1 MKLFIH
7 SKISTAQ
14 PLKFGNRWL
23 ILHNTLV
30 EGEVDKLISNFRE
43 GAAGWDE
50 LKPTVFKS
58 VRNCISSPL
67 SHICNLS
74 FVTGIFPDELK
85 IANVVSVFES
95 GDEMVFSN
103 YRPVSVLSFFSKVIE
118 RLMYNR
124 LLKYI
129 NDNNLLYKCQFGFH
143 KGKATHMA
151 LIVLIDKIY
160 ILLQKIIFC
169 VSKGT
174 ILSWFENYQSNIKQ
188 YVTYNSIK
196 STTAKITVES
206 HRGPY

>member
-85 IANVVSVFES
+85 IANVVPVFES
-95 GDEMVFSN
+95 GGEMVFSN
-103 YRPVSVLSFFSKVIE
+103 CRPVSVLSFFSKVIE

-129 NDNNLLYKCQFGFH
+129 NDIIYCISVNSDFTR
-143 KGKATHMA
+143 GKQLTWH
-151 LIVLIDKIY
+151 
-160 ILLQKIIFC
+160 
-169 VSKGT
+169 
-174 ILSWFENYQSNIKQ
+174 
-188 YVTYNSIK
+188 
-196 STTAKITVES
+196 
-206 HRGPY
+206 